1 MLFNSFGFLFVFLP
15 LAYGAFVLASRS
27 EIARGWTLVGV
38 SLAFYGYWD
47 VRFVPLLV
55 ASTVVNWL
63 LAAAFFKSRQRGFLV
78 AAIVIDLLVLGYF
91 KYVNFGLEILRPLFP
106 AMPAE
111 IGVILPLGISF
122 FTFHHIMYL
131 ADCYAGRG
139 PFYSF
144 RNYALY
150 IVLFP
155 QILSGPLVR
164 HYEIIPQFPLDPWR
178 EGAAERWA
186 RGYVLLVIGLAKKV
200 LLADPLG
207 RIADPLFA
215 KAAAG
220 AALSFGDS
228 WTAAL
233 AFTFQIYFD
242 FSGYSD
248 MAIGIAL
255 LFGYQLPFNFNA
267 PYQAT
272 SVREFWRRWHMTLSR
287 FLRDYLY
294 IPLGGNR
301 LGIPRQVYAVMVTFL
316 LGGLWHGAGWSFVIW
331 GGLHG
336 LALMIGVLWH
346 DHGPRLPA
354 PVAWLITFLFV
365 IVAWIFFRA
374 PDLAS
379 ANAML
384 AAMSD
389 VSGLASL
396 EISGRA
402 LRLILIAAAVSII
415 GPTSQAVVFE
425 RLRPRAWVAVATAA
439 GLIFTL
445 LQLNRGLSY
454 QFIYFQF

>member
-1 MLFNSFGFLFVFLP
+1 
-15 LAYGAFVLASRS
+15 
-27 EIARGWTLVGV
+27 
-38 SLAFYGYWD
+38 
-47 VRFVPLLV
+47 
-55 ASTVVNWL
+55 
-63 LAAAFFKSRQRGFLV
+63 
-78 AAIVIDLLVLGYF
+78 
-91 KYVNFGLEILRPLFP
+91 
-106 AMPAE
+106 
-111 IGVILPLGISF
+111 
-122 FTFHHIMYL
+122 
-131 ADCYAGRG
+131 
-139 PFYSF
+139 
-144 RNYALY
+144 
-150 IVLFP
+150 
-155 QILSGPLVR
+155 
-164 HYEIIPQFPLDPWR
+164 
-178 EGAAERWA
+178 
-186 RGYVLLVIGLAKKV
+186 VLLVIGLAKKV